1 MMIFIVWGKLKNSAI
16 MVNKDA
22 LLEYE
27 RLKQKNFFTKK
38 KAISGNTVKV
48 FVNNMR
54 SLSGH
59 VDAE

>member
-1 MMIFIVWGKLKNSAI
+1 

-38 KAISGNTVKV
+38 KNAISGNTVKV

>member
-1 MMIFIVWGKLKNSAI
+1 

>member
-38 KAISGNTVKV
+38 KMLFQVI
-48 FVNNMR
+48 R
-54 SLSGH
+54 SKFLLII
-59 VDAE
+59 